1 MDINAYINSG
11 IIESY
16 VLGLLDAKESG
27 EVEQLAL
34 QYPEIRNEINEIQQS
49 LQSYAEVNRIE
60 PRKELMDEIWN
71 KLDTSFPVET
81 PVVIPPKS
89 PTIVKKLISIQV
101 YLAAA
106 VLLLLLTSFIINI
119 YLSSELKHTR
129 NLISELNNTN
139 LRIAENLEIQKASFD
154 AMEQQFAF
162 VISPDTRAI
171 RLNGLPA
178 HENAAAYIYWNT
190 QNAEVFI
197 ASSGLPKLSANS
209 QYQLWAIVD
218 GAPVS
223 AGLIA
228 DNQSTLQKMNSF
240 KNVQAFAITV
250 EPKGGSKTPTLESM
264 VVLGSV

>member
-34 QYPEIRNEINEIQQS
+34 QYPEIRNEINEVQQS
-49 LQSYAEVNRIE
+49 LQSYAEVNRME

-71 KLDTSFPVET
+71 KLESTTPLKNPDVISSTPTKPVKR
-81 PVVIPPKS
+81 I
-89 PTIVKKLISIQV
+89 ISIQV

-106 VLLLLLTSFIINI
+106 VLLLLLTSFILNI
-119 YLSSELKHTR
+119 YLSNELKHTR
-129 NLISELNNTN
+129 SLISELNNTN
-139 LRIAENLEIQKASFD
+139 LKIAENLEIQKASFN

-162 VISPDTRAI
+162 IINPDTRAI

-228 DNQSTLQKMNSF
+228 DNQGTLQKMDSF
-240 KNVQAFAITV
+240 KNVQAFAITI
-250 EPKGGSKTPTLESM
+250 EPVGGSKTPTLDAM

>member
-16 VLGLLDAKESG
+16 VLGLLDAEACN

-34 QYPEIRNEINEIQQS
+34 QYPEIRKEINEIQQS
-49 LQSYAEVNRIE
+49 LESYAEVNRME

-71 KLDTSFPVET
+71 KMNSSVPVEK
-81 PVVIPPKS
+81 PVVIPPPS
-89 PTIVKKLISIQV
+89 NTIVKKLISIQP

-106 VLLLLLTSFIINI
+106 ILILLLTSFIINI
-119 YLSSELKHTR
+119 YLSNELKHTR

-139 LRIAENLEIQKASFD
+139 LRIAERLETQKASFD

-162 VISPDTRAI
+162 VISPDTRTI

-178 HENAAAYIYWNT
+178 HQEAAAYIYWNT

-197 ASSGLPKLSANS
+197 ASSGLPKLSANT

-218 GAPVS
+218 GTPVS
-223 AGLIA
+223 AGLLA
-228 DNQSTLQKMNSF
+228 DNQGTLQKMDSF
-240 KNVQAFAITV
+240 KNVQAFAITI